1 MQDILSALGERILIL
16 DGAMGTMLQSR
27 GLSGNSE
34 EFNLSDAATVE
45 DIHRAYIEAGAD
57 IIETNS
63 TSAPA
68 KFIFEGHTS
77 KFLTAD

>member
-16 DGAMGTMLQSR
+16 DGAMGTMLHSR

-63 TSAPA
+63 FSLYKPSL
-68 KFIFEGHTS
+68 IWLGHHP
-77 KFLTAD
+77 